1 MNIYDPSKHYCFL
14 VYALVSCANRESVV
28 EAQASHFTYIL
39 DSSRTIT
46 VAGTELGCQVA
57 FSADGSKIIVSA
69 EEANNGDGQFYAY
82 YDDGTTWTLY
92 DDPGVAGIEGS
103 DENFGKY
110 VDVSADG
117 NTVATGTRLHDGG
130 TLKNNGYANIWF
142 YNGMTWSQLGSN
154 IEGDGDGATLG
165 DYVKISDDGTRFV
178 TGGEGHKGTKGT
190 AQVFSFNNVT
200 RDWDQLGSDIT
211 GERSGDGFGK
221 SSAMSGDGSTIAI
234 STNDERK
241 YIWVL
246 CYDEVTGDWVRKG
259 TQFDFPSA
267 SYRTKSLWLNHDG
280 SQFAYGAYDTDSND
294 GFVRVFNWDGSTWV
308 QMGADVISDDV
319 SMRKFGEG

>member
-1 MNIYDPSKHYCFL
+1 MNLYTPSKYNFYL
-14 VYALVSCANRESVV
+14 VYAMVLCANHESFV
-28 EAQASHFTYIL
+28 EAQASHFAYIL

-92 DDPGVAGIEGS
+92 DDPGVAGIKGS
-103 DENFGKY
+103 DENFGKF

-130 TLKNNGYANIWF
+130 QYDNNGYANIWF
-142 YNGMTWSQLGSN
+142 YDGTTWSQLGSD
-154 IEGDGDGATLG
+154 IEGDGDGAFLG

-178 TGGEGHKGTKGT
+178 TGGQKHLGKTGA

-200 RDWDQLGSDIT
+200 RDWDQFGSNIK

-221 SSAMSGDGSTIAI
+221 SSAMSADGSTVAI
-234 STNDERK
+234 STYNDRK

-246 CYDEVTGDWVRKG
+246 CYDEATSDWVRKG
-259 TQFDFPSA
+259 T
-267 SYRTKSLWLNHDG
+267 
-280 SQFAYGAYDTDSND
+280 
-294 GFVRVFNWDGSTWV
+294 
-308 QMGADVISDDV
+308 
-319 SMRKFGEG
+319 